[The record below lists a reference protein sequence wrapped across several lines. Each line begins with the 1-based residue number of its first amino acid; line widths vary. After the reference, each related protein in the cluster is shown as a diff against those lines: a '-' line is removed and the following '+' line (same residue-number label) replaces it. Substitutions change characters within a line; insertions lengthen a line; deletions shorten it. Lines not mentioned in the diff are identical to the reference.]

1 MSKRVAIRV
10 SRLLDFTMQI
20 AALTG
25 VVVWIFRDDLH
36 RIYIHIEEKMFKLTL
51 LEILIEK

>member
-10 SRLLDFTMQI
+10 SRLLDFTMRI
-20 AALTG
+20 AVRALTG
-25 VVVWIFRDDLH
+25 VEVWIFRDD
-36 RIYIHIEEKMFKLTL
+36 IYIYIEEKIFKLTL

>member
-1 MSKRVAIRV
+1 MSKRVAMRV

>member
-36 RIYIHIEEKMFKLTL
+36 RIYIEEKMFKLTL